1 MIDMKT
7 SIFKFCEGNATFTR
21 IQLEQFL
28 VKNAQCKRMAEQ
40 TGVDIGEFALGLSR
54 EFVSRSMICGYL
66 DGINRVYW
74 VKNKR
79 NKPYLI
85 ALHATKKD
93 DYFNDMV
100 KLESLSDSDLF
111 GEPVVSGVAAT
122 TKEILILK
130 DALYRKTGNP
140 DYALFEERRR
150 LGIC

>member
-28 VKNAQCKRMAEQ
+28 IGDTQCKRMAEQ

-54 EFVSRSMICGYL
+54 EFVARSMSCGYL
-66 DGINRVYW
+66 DGVNRVYW

-79 NKPYLI
+79 NKPYLM

-111 GEPVVSGVAAT
+111 GEPVVTGAAAT
-122 TKEILILK
+122 TKDILRLK

-140 DYALFEERRR
+140 EYALLEERKRIG
-150 LGIC
+150 LC

>member
-1 MIDMKT
+1 MKT

-28 VKNAQCKRMAEQ
+28 IGDTQCKRMAEQ

-54 EFVSRSMICGYL
+54 EFVARSMSCGYL
-66 DGINRVYW
+66 DGVNRVYW
-74 VKNKR
+74 EKNKR
-79 NKPYLI
+79 NKPYLM

-100 KLESLSDSDLF
+100 KLESLSDSELF
-111 GEPVVSGVAAT
+111 GEPVVTGAAAT
-122 TKEILILK
+122 TKDILRLK

-140 DYALFEERRR
+140 EYALLDERKR
-150 LGIC
+150 LGLC

>member
-28 VKNAQCKRMAEQ
+28 IGDTQCKRMAEQ
-40 TGVDIGEFALGLSR
+40 TGVDIVEFALGLSR
-54 EFVSRSMICGYL
+54 EFVARSMICGYL
-66 DGINRVYW
+66 DGVNRVYW

-79 NKPYLI
+79 NKPYLM

-111 GEPVVSGVAAT
+111 GEPVVTGAAAT
-122 TKEILILK
+122 TKDILRLK
-130 DALYRKTGNP
+130 DVLYRKTGNP
-140 DYALFEERRR
+140 EYALLEERKR
-150 LGIC
+150 LGLC

>member
-1 MIDMKT
+1 MKT

-28 VKNAQCKRMAEQ
+28 TRNPQCKRMAEL
-40 TGVDIGEFALGLSR
+40 TGVDIGEFALGISR
-54 EFVSRSMICGYL
+54 EFVSRSMSCGYL
-66 DGINRVYW
+66 DGVNRVYW

-79 NKPYLI
+79 NKPYLM

-111 GEPVVSGVAAT
+111 GEPVASGVAAT

-130 DALYRKTGNP
+130 DTLYRKTGNP

-150 LGIC
+150 LGLC

>member
-1 MIDMKT
+1 M
-7 SIFKFCEGNATFTR
+7 
-21 IQLEQFL
+21 
-28 VKNAQCKRMAEQ
+28 
-40 TGVDIGEFALGLSR
+40 
-54 EFVSRSMICGYL
+54 
-66 DGINRVYW
+66 
-74 VKNKR
+74 
-79 NKPYLI
+79 

-150 LGIC
+150 LWIC